1 MAEIVLLVG
10 IKLPHEKNFEI
21 EDKLSELKA
30 LATSA
35 GALVSA
41 ELTQNVDKIS
51 PAFFIGKGKVYEL
64 KDMAEKEKIDTI
76 IFNNDLKP
84 VQQRNLEN
92 ITGKKIIDRTTLIL
106 DIFAK
111 RAKTKEGQLQVELAQ
126 LLYLLPR
133 LTGKGILL
141 SRLGGGIGTRGPG
154 EQKLEIDRRRIKK
167 RIMHLK
173 NDIEMIRKHRSL
185 YRKARSEIPLTVVAI
200 VGYTNAGK
208 STLLNKLTGA
218 NVLVEDKLFA
228 TLDPTTRKL
237 ALPKGGNI
245 LITDTVGFI
254 QDLPLN
260 LIAAF
265 KATLEEVVL
274 ANLLLHIVDASSN
287 TYINEIEIV
296 NKILSELGIDKKPII
311 TVLNKKDILDNSN
324 LKRIIE
330 NNPESII
337 ISAIT
342 GDGLSR
348 LISKIE
354 EFVETNKKLI
364 KISLPYSKGNI
375 KSIIYKY
382 GTVLSETYEDG
393 SIVLEAKVDDK
404 LYNRLVMYIKN

>member
-1 MAEIVLLVG
+1 MEIALLVG

-296 NKILSELGIDKKPII
+296 NKILSELGVDKKPII

-354 EFVETNKKLI
+354 EFIETNKKLI

-382 GTVLSETYEDG
+382 GTVLSETYEDD

-404 LYNRLVMYIKN
+404 LYNRLSMYIKN